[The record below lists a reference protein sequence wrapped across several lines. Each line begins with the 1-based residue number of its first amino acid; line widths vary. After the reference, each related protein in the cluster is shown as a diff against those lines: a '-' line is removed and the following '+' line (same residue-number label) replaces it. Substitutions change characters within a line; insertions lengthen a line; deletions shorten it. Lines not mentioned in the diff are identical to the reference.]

1 MANTQPIG
9 GQAKQLGGHEELL
22 SHTRPRAS
30 PSDALIAIAR
40 LNLGGTP
47 VGLNPRKSRRAG
59 KFVTSEYRFAG
70 SANVRLSV

>member
-40 LNLGGTP
+40 LSLYGHLDRT
-47 VGLNPRKSRRAG
+47 
-59 KFVTSEYRFAG
+59 
-70 SANVRLSV
+70 